1 MPSNQIQREK
11 KIKSSLM
18 FDHFVNGSV
27 QERKKFHLVII
38 RENNKVITI
47 SLNPHPPPKK
57 TDKNATHVHLIYE
70 GDEFFFFFFY
80 TRPFSQTKI
89 FWCLVIEIHRFR
101 KMGKCV
107 RPRTFQGFSVRVCV
121 RGTLSVCFT

>member
-1 MPSNQIQREK
+1 
-11 KIKSSLM
+11 M

-70 GDEFFFFFFY
+70 GDEFFFFFFLH
-80 TRPFSQTKI
+80 S
-89 FWCLVIEIHRFR
+89 
-101 KMGKCV
+101 
-107 RPRTFQGFSVRVCV
+107 
-121 RGTLSVCFT
+121 TLFPNKNILMFGH